1 MALAD
6 LLGLGGQSEMFTNW
20 RVARDFVQNKIINQ
34 NPRISSDTK
43 NQLLALEEQK
53 FEMYNGQWLA
63 SEREEIA
70 QYWAALKNDVPSIT
84 NDQGILDILN
94 AGQDAATDVADP
106 NKAAD
111 INIADVAIST
121 GATLSTTALIGLG
134 LIAYFVFKGK

>member
-1 MALAD
+1 MAIAD
-6 LLGLGGQSEMFTNW
+6 LLGLGGQSEMFTDW
-20 RVARDFVQNKIINQ
+20 RVTRDFVQNKIINQ

-43 NQLLALEEQK
+43 NQLLGLEEQK

-70 QYWAALKNDVPSIT
+70 QYWTALKNDVPSIT
-84 NDQGILDILN
+84 KDQGILDILN

-111 INIADVAIST
+111 INIADVAAST